1 VGFGYTLLDTL
12 QETINQSINR
22 FRKIRAHSELLLLGF
37 RAFFQS
43 GVGRCT
49 IVEVSPIKKKTKKEF
64 EMARS
69 CDLEEEVLWR
79 LDWKVRKS
87 KGRERYEN

>member
-1 VGFGYTLLDTL
+1 
-12 QETINQSINR
+12 
-22 FRKIRAHSELLLLGF
+22 
-37 RAFFQS
+37 
-43 GVGRCT
+43 
-49 IVEVSPIKKKTKKEF
+49 VEVSPIKKKTKKEF